1 MATEHPAS
9 RKPNRAGIR
18 RREEILASAERLVR
32 EHGHPRVSLQ
42 MIADE
47 VGISQ
52 PAIHHHFPSRDELFV
67 ELLRYRDAHAV
78 ELVEPDAI
86 AALLSA
92 ASNSAK
98 SRHLAALFTHYASS
112 ASDEQHPA
120 HDYFFERQRLMVHYF
135 TLSAQARA
143 AHARLPQDFD
153 ARRAATL
160 LLTLS
165 DGLLTRWLIDADV
178 DMRTELEH
186 AVHAL
191 GLDASGAADAAEAS
205 DAQTS

>member
-1 MATEHPAS
+1 MATGEPAG

-18 RREEILASAERLVR
+18 RREEILAAAERLVR
-32 EHGHPRVSLQ
+32 EHGHLRVSLQ

-67 ELLRYRDAHAV
+67 ELLRYRDTHAV
-78 ELVEPDAI
+78 EVVEPDAI
-86 AALLSA
+86 SALLSA

-120 HDYFFERQRLMVHYF
+120 HAYFLERQRLMLHYF
-135 TLSAQARA
+135 TLGVQARA
-143 AHARLPQDFD
+143 ARAQLPQDFD

-178 DMRTELEH
+178 DMRSELEH

-191 GLDASGAADAAEAS
+191 GLGTAVTDAAPAP
-205 DAQTS
+205 DKQTS

>member
-1 MATEHPAS
+1 M
-9 RKPNRAGIR
+9 
-18 RREEILASAERLVR
+18 R

-67 ELLRYRDAHAV
+67 ELLRYRDTHAIEV
-78 ELVEPDAI
+78 VEPDAI
-86 AALLSA
+86 DALLRA

-120 HDYFFERQRLMVHYF
+120 HPYFLERQGLMLHHF
-135 TLSAQARA
+135 TLGVQARA
-143 AHARLPQDFD
+143 ARAQLPPDFD

-178 DMRTELEH
+178 DMRFELEH

-191 GLDASGAADAAEAS
+191 GLDTAVTDATQTP
-205 DAQTS
+205 DKQTS

>member
-1 MATEHPAS
+1 MGTAEPS
-9 RKPNRAGIR
+9 GRKPNRAGIR
-18 RREEILASAERLVR
+18 RREEILAAAELLVR

-52 PAIHHHFPSRDELFV
+52 PAIHHHFSSRDELFV
-67 ELLRYRDAHAV
+67 ELLKYRDEHAV
-78 ELVEPDAI
+78 EVVEPDAI

-92 ASNSAK
+92 ATNSAK

-120 HDYFFERQRLMVHYF
+120 HRYFLERQRLMLHYF

-143 AHARLPQDFD
+143 SRSQLPQDFD

-165 DGLLTRWLIDADV
+165 DGLLTRWLIDAEV
-178 DMRTELEH
+178 DMRAELEH

-191 GLDASGAADAAEAS
+191 GLDAPALTDATQAS
-205 DAQTS
+205 DSQTS